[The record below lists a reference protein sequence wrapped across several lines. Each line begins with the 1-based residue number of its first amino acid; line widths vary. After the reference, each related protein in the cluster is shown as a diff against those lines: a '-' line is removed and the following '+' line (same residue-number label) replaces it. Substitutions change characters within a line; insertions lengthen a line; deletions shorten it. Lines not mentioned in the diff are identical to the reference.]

1 MMSKEFEMS
10 MMGELT
16 YFLGLQVKQTNES
29 IFVHQSKY
37 TRDLLHRFGMEN
49 CKPIMTPMG
58 AATSLDLDEDGEPID
73 QKEYRS
79 MIGSLLYLTASRPDI
94 QFLVCLCARFQASP
108 RASHLQAVKRI
119 LRYLHGTLN
128 FGIWLSASSCI
139 SLRSFSDADFGGC
152 RINRKS
158 TSSSCHFLGN
168 SLITWSSRKQS
179 SIAQSTAESEYIAVA
194 CCCSQILWI
203 VATLNDYWINL
214 NKVPLFCD
222 NTSAIC
228 IAKNPVQRSRT
239 KHIDIR
245 FHFLRDHVEKGTIV
259 LHRIDTE
266 HQLADIFTKPLDSSH
281 FALLWGELGVLHP
294 SWLF

>member
-1 MMSKEFEMS
+1 

-16 YFLGLQVKQTNES
+16 YFLGLQVKQTNEG

-139 SLRSFSDADFGGC
+139 SLRSFSDANFGGC

-158 TSSSCHFLGN
+158 TSGSCHFLGN

-179 SIAQSTAESEYIAVA
+179 SVAQTTAESEYVAVA
-194 CCCSQILWI
+194 CCCSQIL
-203 VATLNDYWINL
+203 
-214 NKVPLFCD
+214 
-222 NTSAIC
+222 
-228 IAKNPVQRSRT
+228 
-239 KHIDIR
+239 
-245 FHFLRDHVEKGTIV
+245 
-259 LHRIDTE
+259 
-266 HQLADIFTKPLDSSH
+266 
-281 FALLWGELGVLHP
+281 
-294 SWLF
+294 